1 MKIANQIESWEKDS
15 LLLSN
20 VFRVYNSLKL
30 AKETSENINYLENNL
45 IRSINSKINS
55 EIQNNKIKDVE
66 KIDENEVENES
77 SLSKKSWFW

>member
-1 MKIANQIESWEKDS
+1 M
-15 LLLSN
+15 LSN

-77 SLSKKSWFW
+77 SLSKKS